1 MIFVFENNLKSEK
14 PFNILY
20 DIPASIFPECME
32 MKPKTTMYQQIQ
44 PKVFCIHIFLCL
56 STTSNYIFCAETFN
70 CVQRGPRKIQP
81 SKQII
86 LKKINFSN
94 STLLPDSI

>member
-1 MIFVFENNLKSEK
+1 MIFVFENNLKSENHSI
-14 PFNILY
+14 FCY

-56 STTSNYIFCAETFN
+56 STTSNYIFCAETFI
-70 CVQRGPRKIQP
+70 CVQRGPKENPTFQADY
-81 SKQII
+81 
-86 LKKINFSN
+86 LKKN
-94 STLLPDSI
+94 